1 MVLESATL
9 SLKKGMKGKK
19 EGTDVSSVL
28 ILLRSIETMRK
39 VFLMITKDVSGVRD
53 EKDVR
58 RSVWPV

>member
-39 VFLMITKDVSGVRD
+39 VFIYDY
-53 EKDVR
+53 
-58 RSVWPV
+58 